1 VFRAGQH
8 VRTFPAGTID
18 NQSIV
23 SLMIGET
30 MDRLFPPTRPPVP
43 STTSPLLTVKN
54 LTLSGELFNVGFTVR
69 PGEIYGLG
77 GLEGQGQQR
86 VLEAIFGTL
95 SGVGGSI
102 ELGGHTYER
111 RSPYRSKSLEIGIA
125 LVPEDRKTEGMIQ
138 SLSISDNMRLAGI
151 GLHGGS
157 EALDTRCLALL
168 ERLELTYGQLSDP
181 VMSLSGGNQQKV
193 LLAKWL
199 ALGPRCLLL
208 LDPTRGIDVKTKAQ
222 IYRLL
227 TDLAGQ
233 GIAIVMQS
241 TDYEEL
247 VHLCDRVAVFYRGR
261 IARELSGDTL
271 TPENLISAAMGL
283 STATSAPE
291 TVS

>member
-1 VFRAGQH
+1 
-8 VRTFPAGTID
+8 
-18 NQSIV
+18 
-23 SLMIGET
+23 
-30 MDRLFPPTRPPVP
+30 
-43 STTSPLLTVKN
+43 
-54 LTLSGELFNVGFTVR
+54 
-69 PGEIYGLG
+69 
-77 GLEGQGQQR
+77 
-86 VLEAIFGTL
+86 
-95 SGVGGSI
+95 
-102 ELGGHTYER
+102 
-111 RSPYRSKSLEIGIA
+111 
-125 LVPEDRKTEGMIQ
+125 
-138 SLSISDNMRLAGI
+138 MRLAGI